1 MKQCHLSWIDAEVRA
16 SQRHG
21 SSLASLTVVFLTA
34 LLSVIAGCGPKEP
47 AIDAPVAEQTD
58 NASAAQFR
66 FPVVDSSGIEFLYR
80 NGREAGHYSILE
92 SLGGGAAIFDADGDG
107 KNDVFVAGGGYFSDA
122 NEISGHSSGL
132 FVSRGKM
139 EFRSATTQSGL
150 DTRSLYSHGCAVTDY
165 DNDGFPDLVVTGY
178 GVPLLFVNCGDGTF
192 KQKLI
197 PQTEEGEFW
206 MSSAGWADIDA
217 DGFPD
222 LYMCQYVDWSFDN
235 HPSCPGF
242 GSNRDVCPPRSF
254 EPLDDLLYLNDAAG
268 SFSKATDIG
277 LVPGGKGLGV
287 LLADVD
293 GDRDVDIY
301 VANDTTENFLY
312 LNDGRGRLK
321 EDGLVRGVALDGKGA
336 PNGSMGLALTDFD
349 ESGLPDLWVT
359 NYEDEQF
366 AMYRNTGGGNFLH
379 ASRDTGVA
387 AMGGHYVGFG
397 TIASDFDVDGDE
409 DIAIANG
416 HVVYH
421 PKYDNEL
428 QQPVLLRNDGKR
440 FKSVAGTGYFES
452 KQAGR
457 GLAAGD
463 LNRDGRP
470 DLVAVPTNQSVTLAV
485 NDTQPLGKWVRL
497 RLIARTGNRDAVG
510 TQVTL
515 HCTSGDQYR
524 QRTGGGSYASAS
536 EPDLFFGIPPGADV
550 EGLTVHWLDGSTE
563 HIDGDPTQEP
573 ICVVQQRGW
582 VTMSP

>member
-1 MKQCHLSWIDAEVRA
+1 MKQCRLSWIDAEVRA

-21 SSLASLTVVFLTA
+21 SSLAALTVVVLSV
-34 LLSVIAGCGPKEP
+34 LLSGIAGCGPKEP
-47 AIDAPVAEQTD
+47 ASDALDTDQPHDGAPAEI
-58 NASAAQFR
+58 R
-66 FPVVDSSGIEFLYR
+66 FPVVDSSGIDFLYR

-122 NEISGHSSGL
+122 KEILGYPSGL

-139 EFRSATTQSGL
+139 KFRSATTQAGL

-165 DNDGFPDLVVTGY
+165 DNDGFPDLLVTGY

-192 KQKLI
+192 EQKLI
-197 PQTEEGEFW
+197 TQTDEGEFW
-206 MSSAGWADIDA
+206 TSSGGWADIDA

-242 GSNRDVCPPRSF
+242 GSEKDVCPPRSF
-254 EPLDDLLYLNDAAG
+254 EPLDDLLYVNDTAG
-268 SFSKATDIG
+268 FFSKADNVG

-293 GDRDVDIY
+293 SDRDVDIY

-312 LNDGRGRLK
+312 LNDGRGRFT
-321 EDGLVRGVALDGKGA
+321 EDGLVRGVALDGEGA

-349 ESGLPDLWVT
+349 ASGLPDLWVT

-379 ASRDTGVA
+379 ASRDTGIA

-397 TIASDFDVDGDE
+397 TVASDFDVDGDE

-440 FKSVAGTGYFES
+440 FKNVAVAGYFES

-463 LNRDGRP
+463 LDRDGRP

-485 NDTQPLGKWVRL
+485 NETQPLGKWVRL
-497 RLIARTGNRDAVG
+497 RLIARTGNRGAIG
-510 TQVTL
+510 TTVTL

-536 EPDLFFGIPPGADV
+536 EPELFFGIPAGADV
-550 EGLTVHWLDGSTE
+550 EGLTINWLDGSTE
-563 HIDGDPTQEP
+563 RIDDIPTNQS
-573 ICVVQQRGW
+573 ICVVQQRGSLM
-582 VTMSP
+582 TLP